1 MKLDHTA
8 STLVIVGGW
17 NSRIFTP
24 PWIKKYLFPGEHED
38 FTIEMPTSF
47 SLDFNTQ
54 FISPR
59 ISSKEVRI
67 LLQENRLSFSPVENK
82 NEHFDQIQELALQ
95 LADYLPHTPVTAYGV
110 NFLFTE
116 KPISEE
122 LVNRIRLRDLEE
134 FEQLNDSLTSEQ
146 HTRRLTLNG
155 RTLNFTIKLNGEKAT
170 FDFNFHFKIGD
181 LVAFKA
187 KFAEISILELKQ
199 EAVQFMS
206 KIYHLELEEG
216 LNE

>member
-8 STLVIVGGW
+8 SALIIVGAW

-24 PWIKKYLFPGEHED
+24 SWIKKYLFPSEDED
-38 FTIEMPTSF
+38 FTIEMPAPL

-59 ISSKEVRI
+59 ISSKEARI

-82 NEHFDQIQELALQ
+82 NEHYDQIQELALQ
-95 LADYLPHTPVTAYGV
+95 IVDYLPHTPVTAYGV
-110 NFLFTE
+110 NFLFAE
-116 KPISEE
+116 NPISEE
-122 LVNRIRLRDLEE
+122 LVNRIRPRDLEE
-134 FEQLNDSLTSEQ
+134 FEQVNDSLTGEQ
-146 HTRRLTLNG
+146 YTRRLRLNG
-155 RTLNFTIKLNGEKAT
+155 RTLNFTIKLDGDKAA
-170 FDFNFHFKIGD
+170 FDFNFHFKIDD

-187 KFAEISILELKQ
+187 KISEISILELKQ

-206 KIYHLELEEG
+206 KIYHLELEER

>member
-1 MKLDHTA
+1 M
-8 STLVIVGGW
+8 SGVGIVVYL
-17 NSRIFTP
+17 P
-24 PWIKKYLFPGEHED
+24 PTWIKKYLFPGEHED
-38 FTIEMPTSF
+38 FTIEMPTPF

-67 LLQENRLSFSPVENK
+67 LLQENRLSFNPVENK
-82 NEHFDQIQELALQ
+82 NEHYDQIQELAMQ
-95 LADYLPHTPVTAYGV
+95 LADYLPHTPVTGYGV

-116 KPISEE
+116 DSISEE
-122 LVNRIRLRDLEE
+122 LVNHIRPGDLDE
-134 FEQLNDSLTSEQ
+134 FKKLNASLTGEQ
-146 HTRRLTLNG
+146 YTRRLRVNG
-155 RTLNFTIKLNGEKAT
+155 QTLNFTIKLDGKRAI
-170 FDFNFHFKIGD
+170 FDFNFHFKIDD

-187 KFAEISILELKQ
+187 KISEISILELKH

-206 KIYHLELEEG
+206 EIYHLELEEA

>member
-1 MKLDHTA
+1 MKLDHSA
-8 STLVIVGGW
+8 SALVIVGGW

-24 PWIKKYLFPGEHED
+24 LWIKKYLFPGEHED
-38 FTIEMPTSF
+38 FTVEMPTPF

-82 NEHFDQIQELALQ
+82 NEHYDQIQELALQ
-95 LADYLPHTPVTAYGV
+95 IADYLPHTPVTAYGV

-116 KPISEE
+116 DPISEE
-122 LVNRIRLRDLEE
+122 VVNRIRPRDLEE
-134 FEQLNDSLTSEQ
+134 FAQLNDSLTGEQ
-146 HTRRLTLNG
+146 YARRLRLNG
-155 RTLNFTIKLNGEKAT
+155 RILNFTIKLDGDKAS

-181 LVAFKA
+181 LIAFKA
-187 KFAEISILELKQ
+187 KIAEISILELKQ
-199 EAVQFMS
+199 EAIQFMS
-206 KIYHLELEEG
+206 EIYHLELRGETE
-216 LNE
+216 